1 MSATITLN
9 GRLTA
14 DPDMRFTPSGMA
26 VAKFTIVT
34 SRRTKNEQTGE
45 WADADTTFWDCTAFK
60 TLAEN
65 AAESLAKGMEVVAV
79 GRAVQENWQDKET
92 GAKRSK
98 IAVKLDSIGP
108 NLARASAKV
117 SRAQP
122 NNPAQQNG
130 APQQSAQQ
138 GNGGGWGQQA
148 PPQQA
153 QQGGWGNT
161 PQQQGGFPDA
171 PPF

>member
-14 DPDMRFTPSGMA
+14 DPEMRFTPSGMA

-45 WADADTTFWDCTAFK
+45 WTDADTTFWDCTAFK

-65 AAESLAKGMEVVAV
+65 AAESLAKGMDVVAV

-108 NLARASAKV
+108 NLSRASAKV
-117 SRAQP
+117 VKAQP
-122 NNPAQQNG
+122 GNQ
-130 APQQSAQQ
+130 AQQ
-138 GNGGGWGQQA
+138 GAGQQGAQQQSNGSGWGQQA
-148 PPQQA
+148 PQQQT

-161 PQQQGGFPDA
+161 QPQGGFPDSA
-171 PPF
+171 PF